1 MGSALRFVV
10 GLAGLLI
17 AGIGVG
23 ITAGILHEV
32 LASPS
37 DIDLPAGPLFPTIL
51 ALLAGAAPLTGG
63 IVLLR
68 KAVRAGSPS
77 LEAPEPQQIAGS
89 RRIAEAEPPLSA
101 SQASVQANA
110 DVSETPAIR
119 EAADVDGPAG
129 SVAAISTTPIIRTRR
144 LWLAMVGLSL
154 ALIGLLGELA
164 TFGAVVSE
172 YRRSGTTDWVGFA
185 LFTLVMAIP
194 IALGLWLANVG
205 DPGLGRR
212 FGTDL
217 VVSVSRLRQP
227 SAIAAAL
234 RTSIG
239 LAFAIA
245 LAAVLLMLV
254 VRPASAVIG
263 LVGLSAYSLVDPA
276 LNVSRRSWWLSAV
289 LSAGTWLALFATLA
303 GTADAIQPMREG
315 VMIFMLPMMLYAAA
329 LAISGIVR
337 LFIGGVKRRERLAA
351 K

>member
-1 MGSALRFVV
+1 
-10 GLAGLLI
+10 
-17 AGIGVG
+17 
-23 ITAGILHEV
+23 
-32 LASPS
+32 
-37 DIDLPAGPLFPTIL
+37 
-51 ALLAGAAPLTGG
+51 
-63 IVLLR
+63 
-68 KAVRAGSPS
+68 
-77 LEAPEPQQIAGS
+77 
-89 RRIAEAEPPLSA
+89 
-101 SQASVQANA
+101 
-110 DVSETPAIR
+110 
-119 EAADVDGPAG
+119 
-129 SVAAISTTPIIRTRR
+129 
-144 LWLAMVGLSL
+144 
-154 ALIGLLGELA
+154 
-164 TFGAVVSE
+164 
-172 YRRSGTTDWVGFA
+172 
-185 LFTLVMAIP
+185 MAIP

-234 RTSIG
+234 RISIG

-254 VRPASAVIG
+254 VQPASAVIA

-315 VMIFMLPMMLYAAA
+315 VMIFMLRMLLYAAA